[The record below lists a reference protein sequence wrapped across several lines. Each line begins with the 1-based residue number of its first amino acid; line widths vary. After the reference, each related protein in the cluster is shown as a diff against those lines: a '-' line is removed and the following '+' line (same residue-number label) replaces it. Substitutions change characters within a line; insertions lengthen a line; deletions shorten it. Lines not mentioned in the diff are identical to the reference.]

1 MRGLV
6 QEIVSGVQ
14 EVPWL
19 ARRYTPSVFSWE
31 NYRLIFDAVFWLM
44 LVLTYVGYMI
54 VLVGNYAQVS
64 AGHDMLVF
72 GPLGITLSF
81 AAVALLW
88 HLLPWDL
95 ATTSRLRLLA
105 IPLFLASLFWVNF
118 AMVGID
124 RLFYWPLF
132 LLAFGQGVFLFGP
145 KRGLLYAAGLL
156 VAIFVYLE
164 VAVGDTLAA
173 NVILIALL
181 VPSVLFIVAACAAVL
196 EATRRRGEAQA
207 LSVELGSANAELKEY
222 ADRVRELSVF
232 EERTRMAR
240 EIHDSVGHHLV
251 VVNVQ
256 LEAAGKLLDDD
267 PGAAREQLEKAKTS
281 SSGALTEVRRSVRAL
296 KPLAVEERSG
306 TGALAA
312 LARGFEGAGPSVRFT
327 VEGEE
332 RELPPEV
339 ELVLYRTLQEG
350 LTNALKHSG
359 ASRISAALTFE
370 PTLVKIE
377 VIDDGHGVPVG
388 FEDAGFGLR
397 SLSDRAASLGG
408 SARSSNVEGGGFALE
423 VELPTGLAGASR

>member
-44 LVLTYVGYMI
+44 LVLTYLGYMI
-54 VLVGNYAQVS
+54 VLVGDYAGIS
-64 AGHDMLVF
+64 ARHDMLFF
-72 GPLGITLSF
+72 GPLGVTLAF

-95 ATTSRLRLLA
+95 ATTSRRRLLA
-105 IPLFLASLFWVNF
+105 IPLFLASLFWVNY

-145 KRGLLYAAGLL
+145 KKGLLYAAGLL
-156 VAIFVYLE
+156 AAIFVYLE
-164 VAVGDTLAA
+164 IAVGDTLAEGA
-173 NVILIALL
+173 IMIALL

-196 EATRRRGEAQA
+196 EATRRRTEAQA
-207 LSVELGSANAELKEY
+207 LSAELGSANAELKEY

-267 PGAAREQLEKAKTS
+267 PGAARQQLEKAKTS
-281 SSGALTEVRRSVRAL
+281 SSGALMEVRRSVRAL

-306 TGALAA
+306 TAALAA
-312 LARGFEGAGPSVRFT
+312 LARGFEGAGPSVRFAI
-327 VEGEE
+327 EGEE
-332 RELPPEV
+332 RELLPQV

-359 ASRISAALTFE
+359 AARIFATLTFG
-370 PTLVKIE
+370 PASVRLAVS
-377 VIDDGHGVPVG
+377 DDGGGAPTG
-388 FEDAGFGLR
+388 FEDGGFGLQA
-397 SLSDRAASLGG
+397 LSERVASVGG
-408 SARSSNVEGGGFALE
+408 SASAGNAEGGGFTLE
-423 VELPTGLAGASR
+423 VKLPAGPAGTSS